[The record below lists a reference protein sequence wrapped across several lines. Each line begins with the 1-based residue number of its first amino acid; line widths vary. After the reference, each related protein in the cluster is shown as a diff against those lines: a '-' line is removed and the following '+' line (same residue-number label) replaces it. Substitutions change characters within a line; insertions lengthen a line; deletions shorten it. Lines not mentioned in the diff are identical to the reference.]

1 MWSAFERK
9 ELGVNMFSFTSLD
22 QSVHA
27 NFFHSLSTQRLFPHR
42 LHSKTPVPSTSH
54 YHSHHSMDQDT
65 VEGQETLDKQHHNG
79 GSLPTP
85 PGSTPLSPQKMMT
98 SGIPSMLD
106 QLPLPSTFKS
116 IVHGVIAAKFW
127 RTLIIHTEDYEE
139 HDVYDDCEHYEGSEH
154 TMRIMSLSVSDTDDN
169 ADDCQRAPYI
179 DTAKSFGNADDSFES
194 QQSQHWRQLNVPS
207 SQQQKAALNSTPP
220 QQGMSECSCH
230 PSSSGDS
237 TEEGK
242 KLAES
247 QQISPS
253 KPTDV
258 DNDGDLCCPS
268 SSVITLDA
276 CIRNFIQFTSCSV
289 IEALEAVT
297 LHPAVLL
304 GIQESKGVIK
314 PGADADLVFL
324 SDDLYVKRV
333 FVAGEEVDLGA
344 IQV

>member
-1 MWSAFERK
+1 MPT
-9 ELGVNMFSFTSLD
+9 FST
-22 QSVHA
+22 
-27 NFFHSLSTQRLFPHR
+27 SLSTQRLPPHR

-54 YHSHHSMDQDT
+54 HGSPHSIDQDT
-65 VEGQETLDKQHHNG
+65 VKQQETLDKQRHDE

-85 PGSTPLSPQKMMT
+85 PGSTPLSPQKMMI
-98 SGIPSMLD
+98 SGIPSTLD
-106 QLPLPSTFKS
+106 QLPLPSTLKS
-116 IVHGVIAAKFW
+116 IVHGVMAAKFW
-127 RTLIIHTEDYEE
+127 KTLIVHTEEYEE

-154 TMRIMSLSVSDTDDN
+154 RMRIMSLSVSDTDDN
-169 ADDCQRAPYI
+169 ADDCERVPYI
-179 DTAKSFGNADDSFES
+179 DTAESHGNANDSLK
-194 QQSQHWRQLNVPS
+194 SQHSQHGQQLDIPS
-207 SQQQKAALNSTPP
+207 SQQHTAALNSTPP

-247 QQISPS
+247 RQTSPS

-258 DNDGDLCCPS
+258 NNDGDLCCPS

-276 CIRNFIQFTSCSV
+276 CMRNFIQFTSCSV

-324 SDDLYVKRV
+324 SDDMYVKRV